1 MTRRNI
7 GGLALIF
14 LCLACSSAG
23 RPQPGSQGLT
33 VDRQAPDLSF
43 VLSVKDG
50 RTQFHLGEIIEMDE
64 AFSSSAP
71 GKYLLLSLP
80 KKIKGGHNAE
90 FKVTPGQNAIDRARD
105 GGQRS
110 AFMVLHANCDGVG
123 VGGSFGGCADCANEL
138 PLEASAIHF
147 PYSLTEQ
154 FQITEPGHYVIQA
167 EAANVVLAPLD
178 PERSTPIS
186 MVSNAIEIDVVED
199 QAWSQEKLDD
209 AVARFEAAR
218 ASYFGGG
225 WNLLSPQD
233 LSPKDL
239 HVSIDLEWNMQ
250 SAAEIMRVLDT
261 ENSLREIVKRYD
273 GVAQNPDYYNHVL
286 FRGIIQSKH
295 HSLAIQLLA
304 DRMLE
309 PDFSVSRDLID
320 QLTAMTLEN
329 QFPGA
334 LAEDRDSIGRFYPAA
349 RQILYDYILRL
360 GKSLPNKDES
370 ALDTSLATFKTYA
383 KEDFCTGTPLI
394 PEASFSHL
402 IQPVQS
408 FGFESRP

>member
-1 MTRRNI
+1 
-7 GGLALIF
+7 
-14 LCLACSSAG
+14 
-23 RPQPGSQGLT
+23 
-33 VDRQAPDLSF
+33 LSF

-64 AFSSSAP
+64 AFSSNAP

-80 KKIKGGHNAE
+80 KRIKGGHGTE
-90 FKVTPGQNAIDRARD
+90 VKVTPGQNAIDRTRD
-105 GGQRS
+105 GGHRS
-110 AFMVLHANCDGVG
+110 AFMLLHANCDGG
-123 VGGSFGGCADCANEL
+123 VGGGVSGGCGGCDNEL
-138 PLEASAIHF
+138 PLKASAIHF
-147 PYSLTEQ
+147 PYTLTEQ

-178 PERSTPIS
+178 LERSTPIS
-186 MVSNAIEIDVVED
+186 LVSNAIEIDVVQD
-199 QAWSQEKLDD
+199 QAWSQGKLDD
-209 AVARFEAAR
+209 AIARFEAAR

-225 WNLLSPQD
+225 WNQRSPQD

-239 HVSIDLEWNMQ
+239 NVSTDLAWKMH

-261 ENSLREIVKRYD
+261 EDSLREIVKRYD
-273 GVAQNPDYYNHVL
+273 GAPQNPDYYNHVL

-304 DRMLE
+304 DRMLA

-334 LAEDRDSIGRFYPAA
+334 LAEDRDSNRRFYAAA

-360 GKSLPNKDES
+360 GNSLPNKNES
-370 ALDTSLATFKTYA
+370 ALDTSLATFRTYG

-394 PEASFSHL
+394 PDTSFNHL
-402 IQPVQS
+402 IQS
-408 FGFESRP
+408 FDSDFLPLTDRR

>member
-1 MTRRNI
+1 
-7 GGLALIF
+7 
-14 LCLACSSAG
+14 
-23 RPQPGSQGLT
+23 
-33 VDRQAPDLSF
+33 LSF

-64 AFSSSAP
+64 AFSSSAD

-80 KKIKGGHNAE
+80 KKVKGGHGAE

-105 GGQRS
+105 GGGQS

-123 VGGSFGGCADCANEL
+123 VGGSFGGGAGADEL
-138 PLEASAIHF
+138 PLKASAIHF

-154 FQITEPGHYVIQA
+154 FQITEPGHYLIQA
-167 EAANVVLAPLD
+167 EAADVVLAPLD
-178 PERSTPIS
+178 LELSTPIS
-186 MVSNAIEIDVVED
+186 LVSNAVEIDVVED
-199 QAWSQEKLDD
+199 QAWSQRKLDD
-209 AVARFEAAR
+209 AVARFDAAR
-218 ASYFGGG
+218 ASYFAGG
-225 WNLLSPQD
+225 WSLLSPQD

-239 HVSIDLEWNMQ
+239 LVSIDLEWKMQ

-261 ENSLREIVKRYD
+261 DDSLREIVRRYD
-273 GVAQNPDYYNHVL
+273 GVAQKPDYYNHVL

-304 DRMLE
+304 DRMLA

-334 LAEDRDSIGRFYPAA
+334 LAEDRDSNSRFYPAA
-349 RQILYDYILRL
+349 GQILYDYILRL
-360 GKSLPNKDES
+360 GESLPDKSES
-370 ALDTSLATFKTYA
+370 ALDTSLTTFKTYA
-383 KEDFCTGTPLI
+383 KEDFCTGTQLI
-394 PEASFSHL
+394 PDASFNHL
-402 IQPVQS
+402 IRPVQS
-408 FGFESRP
+408 SDPESHR

>member
-1 MTRRNI
+1 MMRRTTD
-7 GGLALIF
+7 GLALIF
-14 LCLACSSAG
+14 LCLAWSSPG
-23 RPQPGSQGLT
+23 RPQPVSQGLT
-33 VDRQAPDLSF
+33 IDQQAPDLSF
-43 VLSVKDG
+43 VLRVKDG

-64 AFSSSAP
+64 AFSSSAS

-80 KKIKGGHNAE
+80 KKINGGHSAE

-105 GGQRS
+105 GGKRS

-123 VGGSFGGCADCANEL
+123 VGGSFGGCADCDTEF
-138 PLEASAIHF
+138 PLKSSAIHF

-178 PERSTPIS
+178 LERSTPIS
-186 MVSNAIEIDVVED
+186 LVSNTIQIDVVED
-199 QAWSQEKLDD
+199 LAWSQAKLDD
-209 AVARFEAAR
+209 AVARFEASR
-218 ASYFGGG
+218 ASYVSGG
-225 WNLLSPQD
+225 WSLLLSQD

-239 HVSIDLEWNMQ
+239 HATMDLQWKMQ

-261 ENSLREIVKRYD
+261 EDSLREIVKRYD
-273 GVAQNPDYYNHVL
+273 GAAQNPDYYNHVL

-295 HSLAIQLLA
+295 HTLAIQLLA
-304 DRMLE
+304 DRMLA

-334 LAEDRDSIGRFYPAA
+334 LAEDRDSNLRFYPSA

-360 GKSLPNKDES
+360 GKSLPNKNES

-383 KEDFCTGTPLI
+383 REDFCTGTPLI
-394 PEASFSHL
+394 LDVSFNHM
-402 IQPVQS
+402 IQLQS
-408 FGFESRP
+408 SDSESRP